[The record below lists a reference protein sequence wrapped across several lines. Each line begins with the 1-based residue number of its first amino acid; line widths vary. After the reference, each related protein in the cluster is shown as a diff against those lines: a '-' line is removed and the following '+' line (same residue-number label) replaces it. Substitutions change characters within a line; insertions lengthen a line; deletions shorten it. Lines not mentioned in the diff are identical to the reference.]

1 MPFCL
6 ACGDRIDLEKTSTP
20 GYDYLFHCPNLQ
32 GVILGIGLS
41 RLEHL
46 YIKQSQGSSSEPAET
61 NLNKNKCKV
70 TTVDDQVKSNN
81 EVLHMSALP
90 QLWWIDHSV
99 KQRETHSWIAFTP
112 AFLKFTHLQS
122 LAVKWTPLYKAHLS
136 M

>member
-20 GYDYLFHCPNLQ
+20 GYDSLFHCLNLQ

-46 YIKQSQGSSSEPAET
+46 YIEQSQGSSSEPAET

-70 TTVDDQVKSNN
+70 TMVDDQAKSKN
-81 EVLHMSALP
+81 EVLNTSALP
-90 QLWWIDHSV
+90 QLRRIKHSM
-99 KQRETHSWIAFTP
+99 KQRQIH
-112 AFLKFTHLQS
+112 
-122 LAVKWTPLYKAHLS
+122 
-136 M
+136 